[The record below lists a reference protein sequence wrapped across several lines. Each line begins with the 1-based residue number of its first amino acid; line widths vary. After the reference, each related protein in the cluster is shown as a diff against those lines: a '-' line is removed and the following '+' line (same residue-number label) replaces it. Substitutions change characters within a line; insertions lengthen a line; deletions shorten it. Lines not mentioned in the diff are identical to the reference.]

1 MEHGMGIGT
10 QSSLTGNIVLN
21 HDFSREL
28 LSWHSNCCDAYVV
41 AESHKKPDQIA
52 ANSGLFYAVA
62 TKRTESW
69 QGLEQDITERISPG
83 CTYLVSAYVR
93 VWGCIEG
100 STSVQATLRLEKD
113 TTIEYLFNRGI
124 KEKWHQLEGEFFLS
138 SKPKRVVLYFEGPP
152 PGVDLLI
159 DSVLALPSSHT
170 QFEAKSASNT
180 EENIIRNPRFEDGL
194 RHWSGRGCKLILH
207 DCMGDG
213 KILPYRGK
221 VFASTKERRQSWN
234 GIQQEITGRVQGSL
248 HMKRLVLF
256 EYLEQLTMQ
265 MWKPLYGFNRQM
277 VARSIYALPS
287 EVQASDKEWVHLHG
301 KFLINGSPSRV
312 VIYLEGPPPGT
323 DILAASFDVNV
334 QRSFHVYLCLTLR
347 LANEGLVWG
356 EYNQEQL
363 SHEELTNWHPMGACT
378 LKLCSGSPVTL
389 PSLAKQSLGHHL
401 LLSGRYIL
409 ATTITDR
416 LRLHLT
422 YQISAWVRVGA
433 GTGGPQNINVA
444 LNVGHRW
451 VNGGQIEVND
461 GQWYEVSGSFR
472 LEEGVAEVT
481 VYVQGPSP
489 GVDLMVAGLHIF
501 PVDRIGRFEYLK
513 KQTDKVRKRD
523 VVLRFHGPHH
533 RHQPVRVRQTKNS
546 FPFGACISRSIL
558 DNEDFVDFFLKNF
571 TWAVF
576 ANELKWAHTEPQR
589 GAHNYADADEMLV
602 FCERHGIQETLP
614 TWVRS
619 LNRSDLVAAIQ
630 ARAASVLTRY
640 RGRFRHWDVNNE
652 MLHGSLR
659 ERLGADLWVHMFRR
673 PRPQVHPGEIC
684 APRPRPPGRR
694 RRRRRGRDPGPR
706 GPPVGPMIAAALDR
720 LAALGLPI
728 WLTEVDVSAADE
740 HVRAEDL
747 EVVLREAYAHPTVGG
762 VMLWGFWETATW
774 REHSHLGVADG
785 GGGAIDGAGEFRFR
799 GFHGRMTWRSPPPQA
814 GEVNAGQRW
823 SRSSW
828 RRGVN
833 VGHRRAP

>member
-1 MEHGMGIGT
+1 
-10 QSSLTGNIVLN
+10 
-21 HDFSREL
+21 
-28 LSWHSNCCDAYVV
+28 
-41 AESHKKPDQIA
+41 
-52 ANSGLFYAVA
+52 
-62 TKRTESW
+62 
-69 QGLEQDITERISPG
+69 
-83 CTYLVSAYVR
+83 
-93 VWGCIEG
+93 
-100 STSVQATLRLEKD
+100 
-113 TTIEYLFNRGI
+113 
-124 KEKWHQLEGEFFLS
+124 
-138 SKPKRVVLYFEGPP
+138 
-152 PGVDLLI
+152 
-159 DSVLALPSSHT
+159 
-170 QFEAKSASNT
+170 
-180 EENIIRNPRFEDGL
+180 
-194 RHWSGRGCKLILH
+194 
-207 DCMGDG
+207 MGDG

-234 GIQQEITGRVQGSL
+234 GIEQEITGRVQRKLAYETTCVVRIFGTVDNADVEATLWVQSPNG
-248 HMKRLVLF
+248 RE
-256 EYLEQLTMQ
+256 EYICIA
-265 MWKPLYGFNRQM
+265 K
-277 VARSIYALPS
+277 
-287 EVQASDKEWVHLHG
+287 VQASDKEWVHLHG

-323 DILAASFDVNV
+323 DILAASFDVKRAEKLPRLPPPNFERV
-334 QRSFHVYLCLTLR
+334 LFGENIIKNSSLT
-347 LANEGLVWG
+347 
-356 EYNQEQL
+356 
-363 SHEELTNWHPMGACT
+363 EELTNWHPMGACT

-409 ATTITDR
+409 ATGRSEAWMGPAQTITDR

-444 LNVGHRW
+444 LNVGQRW

-602 FCERHGIQETLP
+602 FCERHGIQVRAHCLFWECEETLP

-659 ERLGADLWVHMFRR
+659 ERLGADLWVHMF
-673 PRPQVHPGEIC
+673 QLVHRADPTAALFVNDYHVED
-684 APRPRPPGRR
+684 
-694 RRRRRGRDPGPR
+694 GRDPKSTPEKYARHVLDLQDGGAAVGGVGIQAHVDR
-706 GPPVGPMIAAALDR
+706 PVGPMIAAALDR

-774 REHSHLGVADG
+774 REHSHLVDAEGGVNAAG
-785 GGGAIDGAGEFRFR
+785 ERFLALRREWLTEEEGAVDGAGEFRFR
-799 GFHGRMTWRSPPPQA
+799 GFHGTYDVEVAAAASGGSQCWSTLVTIVVEE
-814 GEVNAGQRW
+814 GESTLVIDVH
-823 SRSSW
+823 S
-828 RRGVN
+828 
-833 VGHRRAP
+833 